1 MPEPEYPS
9 PDRFIVMAGVF
20 EGGLALVAV
29 ALGWIVGIAPM
40 DRLFWDLPSVAWGAA
55 AAIPLLILFAL
66 AVYLPLAP
74 LRRILNILEELVVP
88 LFRPHGLLAIGIVCL
103 LAGLGEEMLF
113 RGVIQ
118 PAIAGAVGGQ
128 MGVVVGLVAASLL
141 FGLAHAVT
149 PTYAALASLIGL
161 YMGWLWIYSGNLAV
175 PIVAHAVYDLLA
187 IVYLA
192 KIRGASEPAE
202 APSGQQDAERSSLDD

>member
-1 MPEPEYPS
+1 
-9 PDRFIVMAGVF
+9 
-20 EGGLALVAV
+20 
-29 ALGWIVGIAPM
+29 M